1 MTDTTT
7 HSRQDWQSD
16 QEVRW
21 CPGCG
26 DYTILAAVQNFMAD
40 LEVKKED
47 VVFISGIGCA
57 ARFPYYMNTY
67 GMHSIHGRAPAIA
80 SGLAVARPDLS
91 VWVVTGDG
99 DALSIG
105 GNHFIHA
112 LRRNIDIKILLFNN
126 QIYGLTKGQYSPT
139 SEQGKR
145 TKSSPWGSID
155 HPFNPVSLALGAE
168 ATFVARTIDMDRP
181 HTQDM
186 LQQAYDHKGS
196 AFIEIYQNCNVFND
210 KAFIKLTGREER
222 EINRI
227 NLEHGKPVV
236 FGPEDQWGVVMEKGA
251 ARVVDVSA
259 VGIDRI
265 HVHDAEAD
273 SPSAAFALTRLSH
286 SPIGPTPVGVFRKV
300 QRPTYETTL
309 QQQIHDAQA
318 SRGPGDLSKLI
329 ASTGTWTV
337 EG

>member
-1 MTDTTT
+1 
-7 HSRQDWQSD
+7 
-16 QEVRW
+16 
-21 CPGCG
+21 
-26 DYTILAAVQNFMAD
+26 
-40 LEVKKED
+40 
-47 VVFISGIGCA
+47 
-57 ARFPYYMNTY
+57 
-67 GMHSIHGRAPAIA
+67 
-80 SGLAVARPDLS
+80 
-91 VWVVTGDG
+91 
-99 DALSIG
+99 
-105 GNHFIHA
+105 
-112 LRRNIDIKILLFNN
+112 
-126 QIYGLTKGQYSPT
+126 
-139 SEQGKR
+139 
-145 TKSSPWGSID
+145 
-155 HPFNPVSLALGAE
+155 
-168 ATFVARTIDMDRP
+168 MDRP